1 MKFIEILKSNRMWHL
16 SLMVIPSLLTCCWC
30 NSWLS
35 GLLITLAVACS
46 LEFKDVLWTSK
57 CNFSLLNINKL
68 NWKNFDLLDFSFT
81 VIGGGLGVL
90 VYLNMIG

>member
-1 MKFIEILKSNRMWHL
+1 MWHL

-46 LEFKDVLWTSK
+46 LEFKDVLWSSK
-57 CNFSLLNINKL
+57 IDFTLKNILKL
-68 NWKNFDLLDFSFT
+68 KWTVFDLKDWIAT
-81 VIGGGLGVL
+81 IIGGILGL
-90 VYLNMIG
+90 IIFFII